1 MNAYKVTASHAF
13 DRWRDFTFVYAQS
26 KQQALLQALNEFD
39 LPELANDKIIITVS
53 QESSWS
59 KNKRSRR

>member
-26 KQQALLQALNEFD
+26 KQQALLKALDEFD
-39 LPELANDKIIITVS
+39 LPEIVNDKIIITVS
-53 QESSWS
+53 QESSWP
-59 KNKRSRR
+59 KKKKR